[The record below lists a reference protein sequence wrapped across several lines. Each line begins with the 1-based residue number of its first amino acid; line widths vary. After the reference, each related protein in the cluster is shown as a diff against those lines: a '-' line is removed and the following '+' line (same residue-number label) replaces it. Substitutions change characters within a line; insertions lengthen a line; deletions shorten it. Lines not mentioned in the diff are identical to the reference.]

1 MCKCTQTKVKWN
13 GSYEY
18 DKFGIR
24 KFIVKYIH
32 DGKKMGLLMGRVWR
46 VIEELIDDEIVVSDQ
61 GKDVGICICIHQKCE
76 KTTYLS
82 ILQNSFNFLL
92 IFNYTFVVRVD

>member
-46 VIEELIDDEIVVSDQ
+46 EILANIH
-61 GKDVGICICIHQKCE
+61 GKVYG
-76 KTTYLS
+76 L
-82 ILQNSFNFLL
+82 
-92 IFNYTFVVRVD
+92 VDNNRECR